1 MKICSDS
8 VLKHYLMKKAQFE
21 KVPKRAKELKITPN
35 IIYFLNPQNNIR
47 KNPKTHK
54 IHKKS
59 TNPQISQKPT
69 FQIHPDLDIL
79 HPLPQKNM
87 TTG

>member
-1 MKICSDS
+1 MKICLDS
-8 VLKHYLMKKAQFE
+8 VLKHYLVNKAQFE
-21 KVPKRAKELKITPN
+21 KVLKRVKELKIIPN
-35 IIYFLNPQNNIR
+35 IIFSLNPQNNIK

-59 TNPQISQKPT
+59 TNQQISQKPT
-69 FQIHPDLDIL
+69 FQIHPGLDIL
-79 HPLPQKNM
+79 HPLPQENT